1 MFPPLQ
7 KGGQGGFSAV
17 PPRRKPKIPLNP
29 PFTKGEAFRWNRILP
44 CDFCHRG
51 EALYLSV
58 MAGKKWRFA
67 HIPKQIVFFLLGAVL
82 TGFFTV
88 FFTKF
93 LGHFIGAHFAVALG
107 VGLAVALTL
116 WFSQLARN
124 PPFLLKGTSPL
135 IAGFCA
141 ALGVHISRVWLS

>member
-1 MFPPLQ
+1 
-7 KGGQGGFSAV
+7 
-17 PPRRKPKIPLNP
+17 
-29 PFTKGEAFRWNRILP
+29 
-44 CDFCHRG
+44 
-51 EALYLSV
+51 
-58 MAGKKWRFA
+58 MAQKKWSPTNLF
-67 HIPKQIVFFLLGAVL
+67 KQLLFFLLGAIL

-88 FFTKF
+88 FFARF
-93 LGHFIGAHFAVALG
+93 LGHYISSHFAVSLG

-116 WFSQLARN
+116 WLSQLVKN